1 MEIGQPK
8 RVREVEPLEAPVTDV
23 IPDPQPAPVEVPG
36 PVGEP
41 APAGRGGSD
50 DHQVA
55 DARR

>member
-1 MEIGQPK
+1 MDIGQPK
-8 RVREVEPLEAPVTDV
+8 RIREVEPLEMPVPEV
-23 IPDPQPAPVEVPG
+23 IPGPRPAPVDVPD

-41 APAGRGGSD
+41 APAGPAGSD